1 MGNNLSFKT
10 IRPPERYCSETLLV
24 YTVSSK
30 WEYIMNAN
38 NINKQ
43 QKLVSREEKMLKR
56 KQNKPGT
63 LLEITKIRNM
73 YPPVSR
79 RFDRRTYGIRVL
91 H

>member
-43 QKLVSREEKMLKR
+43 QKLVVREKEILKQN
-56 KQNKPGT
+56 QNKPST
-63 LLEITKIRNM
+63 FLEH
-73 YPPVSR
+73 S
-79 RFDRRTYGIRVL
+79 
-91 H
+91 